1 MQAMNKLLLTV
12 TTDLKKLLALLLTVE
27 VWRKPVAVLDDKVN
41 IRQVVWKA
49 CSQQGQDL
57 FVP

>member
-49 CSQQGQDL
+49 CSQQGQDI